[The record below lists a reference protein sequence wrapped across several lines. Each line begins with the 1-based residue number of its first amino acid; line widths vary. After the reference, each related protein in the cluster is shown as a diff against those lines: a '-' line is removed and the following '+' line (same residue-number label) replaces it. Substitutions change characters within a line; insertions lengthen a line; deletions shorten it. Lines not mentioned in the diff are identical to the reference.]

1 MKLKFKH
8 QKFQA
13 DAAKAI
19 VDVFNGQ
26 PYQSGMSYLIDKGK
40 TDSKQQELGEDFI
53 GFKNAKYRLMT
64 IVF

>member
-13 DAAKAI
+13 DAAKAV

-26 PYQSGMSYLIDKGK
+26 PYQSGMSYLIDKGYTK
-40 TDSKQQELGEDFI
+40 SRQQELDEDFI
-53 GFKNAKYRLMT
+53 GFKNDKSFLMT
-64 IVF
+64 TEF

>member
-13 DAAKAI
+13 DAAKAV

-26 PYQSGMSYLIDKGK
+26 PYQSGMSYILLQNRLKHYFQI
-40 TDSKQQELGEDFI
+40 LGCQ
-53 GFKNAKYRLMT
+53 KYYCNCQNAIYLLL
-64 IVF
+64 

>member
-13 DAAKAI
+13 DAAKAV

-26 PYQSGMSYLIDKGK
+26 PYQSGMSYLIDKGYTK
-40 TDSKQQELGEDFI
+40 SRQQELDEDFI
-53 GFKNAKYRLMT
+53 GFKNAKSFLMT
-64 IVF
+64 TEF